1 MKHQIKPEIIAAQRE
16 RPKIER
22 KFAELKRFHGLKE
35 ARYWGLAKMAIQ
47 FTMTAIAC
55 NLKRIVKLLFHQG
68 CLGISRPGGFH
79 QGITVPILA
88 REGFKWS

>member
-1 MKHQIKPEIIAAQRE
+1 MSLSPKRE

-68 CLGISRPGGFH
+68 CLGTSKPGGFY

-88 REGFKWS
+88 

>member
-1 MKHQIKPEIIAAQRE
+1 MKPEIIVAQRE

-68 CLGISRPGGFH
+68 CYRIAKPDRFH
-79 QGITVPILA
+79 QIAAPI
-88 REGFKWS
+88 SV